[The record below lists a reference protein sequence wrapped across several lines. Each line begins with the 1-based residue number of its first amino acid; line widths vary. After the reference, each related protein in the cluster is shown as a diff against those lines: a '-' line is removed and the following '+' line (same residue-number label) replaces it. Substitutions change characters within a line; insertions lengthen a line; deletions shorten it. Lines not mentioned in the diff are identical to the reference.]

1 MEMESLML
9 GVDETNASPEEKNLL
24 EGGKRDMLT
33 GLFRRMWWG
42 SKEVERELGNGQLNT
57 DRK

>member
-1 MEMESLML
+1 VVEMESLML

-33 GLFRRMWWG
+33 GLFRR
-42 SKEVERELGNGQLNT
+42 T
-57 DRK
+57 